1 MCRRLD
7 AIAVYDDTYAE
18 GDFVYWLNS
27 AHRPLEQ
34 EMIRSGATSI
44 FPLGDDHDQSVIR
57 NSLRDLW
64 YNKGGYGT
72 YSIGTPLLPADGT
85 WSVDA
90 DPSETSDGP
99 TILNHDQGSMNVIGQ
114 THRHGSG
121 PVNGQVGDTTGIPTH
136 PGHTEIDGFPFS
148 LEIWCKFSTYGHDP
162 QSTATIMSIIDS
174 TGKEA
179 HLGFL
184 ALEAHSDL
192 SPSQDYNNYYF
203 PYASV
208 EGGAVGSCSVDDMTY
223 GAGTWEWNSVNYY
236 HTGWNHFVATWD
248 ASGYCK
254 LYNDGNLI
262 AEKALTTAGAG
273 PSSKIQV
280 RINRPN
286 DFLDPEENL
295 NTGYLAY
302 AATYNIALDPTRI
315 RRHYWAAR
323 RPWDIKFLNYQGFS
337 HKAQPNGTER
347 YAKGIRTSN
356 TGETVAP
363 AAASQAEF
371 RGSGVIVPGG
381 GFQDTEQI
389 DAWKMGL
396 QDDLRD
402 WQSAPNTD
410 TGLATTGLHWNT
422 ESTSGSYPRTIFNL
436 LGEEAWDACHDDPSP
451 YEGINCEHA
460 MWAGGFQILFKPP
473 LSSPWIWSMQAVWG
487 RNNGSYGDNSDR
499 GIPVRPEMTMTS
511 TFPVSDH
518 NRNGNG
524 WWEGVH
530 HGGGTSNG
538 TWRKGDYTF
547 VGCSVGGGTAMP
559 LSHLHQNEFNKSW
572 KITSTDVVA
581 DNPSE
586 SEINNIEC
594 YSRHY
599 TSGAGPGNPFAYSSG
614 TYPDSNTDTTTN
626 VHVVEQFSTH
636 LALFPKPLRRAQI
649 RELERLSRGK
659 RQMRSRRPTQHLT
672 RFCTIA
678 CPSRLMH

>member
-7 AIAVYDDTYAE
+7 AIAVYDDTYATG
-18 GDFVYWLNS
+18 GDLYWLNS
-27 AHRPLEQ
+27 AHRTLEQ

-44 FPLGDDHDQSVIR
+44 FPLDDDNSGTSIR
-57 NSLRDLW
+57 NLRADSW
-64 YNKGGYGT
+64 YNSGGYGV
-72 YSIGTPLLPADGT
+72 YNVLDPLLPANGT
-85 WSVDA
+85 WNAATD
-90 DPSETSDGP
+90 ETPQIGP
-99 TILNHDQGSMNVIGQ
+99 TILNHDQTSFEVIA
-114 THRHGSG
+114 HGGAHYSAAG
-121 PVNGQVGDTTGIPTH
+121 PANGGVGNTTGLDPN

-148 LEIWCKFSTYGHDP
+148 LEIWCKFSSLDTDP
-162 QSTATIMSIIDS
+162 QNTATIMSIIDS

-184 ALEAHSDL
+184 PIQGHNTTSHSPPHD
-192 SPSQDYNNYYF
+192 NYFF

-208 EGGAVGSCSVDDMTY
+208 EGDAVGSCSVDDMT
-223 GAGTWEWNSVNYY
+223 AGGGFWEWNSVNYY
-236 HTGWNHFVATWD
+236 HTGWNHFVATWAAD
-248 ASGYCK
+248 GNCK

-286 DFLDPEENL
+286 SIIEPAQNLEN
-295 NTGYLAY
+295 GYLAY

-323 RPWDIKFLNYQGFS
+323 RPWDIKFLNTQGFE

-356 TGETVAP
+356 TGETESPVT
-363 AAASQAEF
+363 ASQAEF
-371 RGSGVIVPGG
+371 RGSGAIAPGS
-381 GFQDTEQI
+381 GFTTTTALDG
-389 DAWKMGL
+389 WKMGMR
-396 QDDLRD
+396 DDIRD
-402 WQSAPNTD
+402 WQAAPDRD
-410 TGLATTGLHWNT
+410 TGISTIGLHWAT
-422 ESTSGSYPRTIFNL
+422 ESTSGSFPRSILDFRSTQSWA
-436 LGEEAWDACHDDPSP
+436 GCTPDPVNETVP
-451 YEGINCEHA
+451 NCENFT
-460 MWAGGFQILFKPP
+460 WAGGFEMILRNNG
-473 LSSPWIWSMQAVWG
+473 SPWVWSMEASWG
-487 RNNGSYGDNSDR
+487 RNNGSFGDQSDR
-499 GIPVRPEMTMTS
+499 GISSEMTMTS

-524 WWEGVH
+524 WWEGFH

-538 TWRKGDYTF
+538 TWRKGGYTF
-547 VGCSVGGGTAMP
+547 IGCSMGGGTEMP

-572 KITSTDVVA
+572 KTVVTDVVA

-586 SEINNIEC
+586 SEINNIQS
-594 YSRHY
+594 YSHKHVSSAAHPGIPFAY
-599 TSGAGPGNPFAYSSG
+599 TSGM
-614 TYPDSNTDTTTN
+614 YPDSNTDTTTN